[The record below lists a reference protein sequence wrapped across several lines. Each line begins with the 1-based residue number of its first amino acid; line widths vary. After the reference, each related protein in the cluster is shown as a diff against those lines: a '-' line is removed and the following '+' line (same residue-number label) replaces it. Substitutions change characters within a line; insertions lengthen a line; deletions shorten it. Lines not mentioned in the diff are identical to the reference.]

1 MRLHTAALLLLLSTS
16 AWALEADSTVAKERL
31 HKSLALPTS
40 YADVKPAPKYV
51 SSKPADEGDN
61 IAHMDHIPDTP
72 CPYHKGMVREKGT
85 DLLPL
90 SSFLGPIL
98 SEAAHEVFG
107 VEQIIS
113 SQVHNIFEDLM
124 SGPTIPRVLDML
136 EGAAEQA
143 SAALP
148 ALPTLLPPFLRGA
161 AVGPH
166 QPITLSSS
174 SGSSRAQPVFGMI
187 ITSGSSADKPSFEQ
201 QVIISS
207 SDPSRLSQL
216 ADMFEQNL
224 MGSSSS
230 FAGFGRKLKAAV
242 SSKVQ
247 AADVAQVLLNAARK
261 LRAVQAL

>member
-1 MRLHTAALLLLLSTS
+1 
-16 AWALEADSTVAKERL
+16 
-31 HKSLALPTS
+31 
-40 YADVKPAPKYV
+40 
-51 SSKPADEGDN
+51 
-61 IAHMDHIPDTP
+61 
-72 CPYHKGMVREKGT
+72 
-85 DLLPL
+85 
-90 SSFLGPIL
+90 
-98 SEAAHEVFG
+98 VFG

-113 SQVHNIFEDLM
+113 SQMHNIFEDLM
-124 SGPTIPRVLDML
+124 SGPAIPRVLDML

-161 AVGPH
+161 ALGPR

-174 SGSSRAQPVFGMI
+174 SSSSSRAQPVFEMI

-224 MGSSSS
+224 MAGSSS

-247 AADVAQVLLNAARK
+247 AANVAQVLLNAARK